1 MDNMEYTKQ
10 DVSAAFS
17 PDMLALTAKFDE
29 WFEAEALR
37 VGEGN
42 IYKTRAAFFEIA
54 QLVYG
59 IGEVQFERALDIRL
73 TEKIKTLK
81 GDIENLAR

>member
-1 MDNMEYTKQ
+1 MEYTDQ
-10 DVSAAFS
+10 DIAAAYC
-17 PDMLALTAKFDE
+17 PDMLALSAKFDE

-59 IGEVQFERALDIRL
+59 ISEAQFERALDIRL
-73 TEKIKTLK
+73 AIVS
-81 GDIENLAR
+81 GVANV